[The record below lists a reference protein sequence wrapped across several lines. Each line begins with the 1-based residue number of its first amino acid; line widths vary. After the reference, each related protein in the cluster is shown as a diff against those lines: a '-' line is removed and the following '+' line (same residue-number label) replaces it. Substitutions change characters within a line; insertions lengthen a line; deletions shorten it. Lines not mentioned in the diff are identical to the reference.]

1 MAFRPSA
8 ANSLEDMNVLAIVLE
23 LDVVT
28 VLGRDTGPLRAVVGE
43 TVTSHG
49 HSLRLER
56 MGRPEIKNVIMRSS
70 KFIPSTETSRSAT
83 STTPRTPST

>member
-1 MAFRPSA
+1 LAFRPSA

-28 VLGRDTGPLRAVVGE
+28 VLGRDTGPLLAVVGE

-49 HSLRLER
+49 HSLRL
-56 MGRPEIKNVIMRSS
+56 
-70 KFIPSTETSRSAT
+70 
-83 STTPRTPST
+83 